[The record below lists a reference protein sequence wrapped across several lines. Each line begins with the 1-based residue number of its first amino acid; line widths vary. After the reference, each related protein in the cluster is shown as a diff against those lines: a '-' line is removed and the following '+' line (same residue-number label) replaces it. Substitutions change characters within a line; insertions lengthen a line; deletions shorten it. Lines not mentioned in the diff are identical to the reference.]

1 MEFGE
6 LDSMSLLQKSAV
18 QEVCNIGLGHAA
30 RAISDMTGK
39 SFNISVP
46 QIDRVPLEQVV
57 RYLGG
62 PEEVLLAVYTPFHGE
77 AEGHLSFLFPWTD
90 AQELWKMVLGTA
102 PESPEDVTELEESA
116 VLEVGNIL
124 NGSFLN
130 AIGDMTGLTLH
141 IGCPS
146 AGIEMAQSIISQL
159 VIEAE
164 LSDSMALAVETAIF
178 DEGQNTKGYFLFIPS
193 NSGLNTILE
202 KLGVAEAA

>member
-1 MEFGE
+1 MEFGDLE
-6 LDSMSLLQKSAV
+6 TMSALQKSAV

-30 RAISDMTGK
+30 QAISSMTGR

-46 QIDRVPLEQVV
+46 QIDRIPLEQVV

-62 PEEVLLAVYTPFHGE
+62 PEQTLLAVYMPFSGG
-77 AEGHLSFLFPWTD
+77 AEGHLSFLFPWED

-102 PESPEDVTELEESA
+102 PETPELVTELEESA
-116 VLEVGNIL
+116 ILEIGNIL

-130 AIGDMTGLTLH
+130 AIGTMTDLTLKV
-141 IGCPS
+141 GFPS
-146 AGIEMAQSIISQL
+146 AGIEMAQSIVSQL

-178 DEGQNTKGYFLFIPS
+178 DTEQKTKGYFLFIPS
-193 NSGLNTILE
+193 NSGLTTILE